1 MTKYL
6 FCYREFEGTI
16 RNTLFNQPLDLTSL
30 NIQRGRDHGLPG
42 YTEWLKFCG
51 LPAPSKNAHTNW
63 KGLRNLPRSVQKRFQ
78 KLYK

>member
-6 FCYREFEGTI
+6 CCYREFEGAI

-63 KGLRNLPRSVQKRFQ
+63 KGLRNLPRSVQKRFE